1 MAVASSPEVLGALA
15 HDLRWTIVGLL
26 APGDLRTS
34 ELVSRTGEAP
44 SLVSYHLARLRD
56 AGLVSARR
64 STADGRDSYQVLD
77 LDALGQAL
85 ADMAT
90 RIHPSLGQVMSDM
103 ATRIHPS
110 LGQVMSDMAARIHP
124 SLVQAMA
131 DTATRI
137 HPSFVQAPSARRG
150 PSADLADPLGSE
162 SGPRVSARVVFIC
175 SGNSARSPMAAGW
188 LNHLGAGR
196 VTALSAGV
204 TPRPLHPLAVAAM
217 AEHGV
222 DISAHQATHLDAFAD
237 QRFTRVITLCDRARE
252 NCGELPAAP
261 VAAHW
266 SIPDPSRAHPPD
278 LDAFRATAS
287 ELRTRVRYL
296 LPMLAEAGART

>member
-1 MAVASSPEVLGALA
+1 MAAASSPEVLGVLA

-26 APGDLRTS
+26 VSGDLRTS
-34 ELVSRTGEAP
+34 ELVARTGQAP

-64 STADGRDSYQVLD
+64 SSADGRDSYHALD
-77 LDALGQAL
+77 LDALGQAV
-85 ADMAT
+85 AGMAT
-90 RIHPSLGQVMSDM
+90 RIHPSLVGSGARGAGDPSGSPVAAQV
-103 ATRIHPS
+103 
-110 LGQVMSDMAARIHP
+110 L
-124 SLVQAMA
+124 
-131 DTATRI
+131 
-137 HPSFVQAPSARRG
+137 
-150 PSADLADPLGSE
+150 
-162 SGPRVSARVVFIC
+162 FIC

-196 VTALSAGV
+196 VTARSAGV

-222 DISAHQATHLDAFAD
+222 DIGDHQATHLEDYAAH
-237 QRFTRVITLCDRARE
+237 RFTRVITLCDRARE

-266 SIPDPSRAHPPD
+266 SIPDPARAHPPD
-278 LDAFRATAS
+278 LDAFRATAR
-287 ELRTRVRYL
+287 ELHTRIRYL
-296 LPMLAEAGART
+296 LPMLVESGGSGT